1 MERLPC
7 SGLGI
12 NIMIVTILPKAIYRF
27 NTIPIKIPISFFK
40 KSKRKKPIIKFTR
53 NHRKPWI
60 AKTILSKKNN
70 AQGTTILDLKMYYKA
85 IVKNTIC

>member
-7 SGLGI
+7 SGMGR

-40 KSKRKKPIIKFTR
+40 KSKRKKT
-53 NHRKPWI
+53 
-60 AKTILSKKNN
+60 
-70 AQGTTILDLKMYYKA
+70 YYK
-85 IVKNTIC
+85 IHEEPQKTLDRQNDPEQKE